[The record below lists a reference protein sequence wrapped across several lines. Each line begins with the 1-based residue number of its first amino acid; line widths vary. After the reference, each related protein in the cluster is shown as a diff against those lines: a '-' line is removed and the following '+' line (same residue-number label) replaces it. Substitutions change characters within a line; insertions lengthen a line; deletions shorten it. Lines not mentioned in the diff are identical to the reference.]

1 MSSCPRRQIQ
11 SDLTCTHGALT
22 VESTLLVQESVKS
35 AGWRVQRS
43 WFAECLCD
51 VPEFERLCDL
61 VLSSLFIE
69 QLVLGIAQITILVS
83 MQVKVYTSNSVAA
96 LWHAPHRRL
105 WLCCIRATRT
115 EPRRLQEPT
124 LLVFR
129 KKWSILRILIT
140 SENLTFEPCSH
151 PSFPQFSTFRTWGIW
166 HDDITVVTCK
176 NARRVDISS
185 RIFVPTCSTCM
196 HFVKKY
202 WEKMGNIWKIGKH
215 FGRRLENPWKILWNT
230 SKIWRILNIEI
241 GENLGTSSKTHVEA
255 N

>member
-1 MSSCPRRQIQ
+1 MPKWHTFETLATYMSIYVLRHSMRTLTCQMSSCPRRQIQ

-96 LWHAPHRRL
+96 L
-105 WLCCIRATRT
+105 
-115 EPRRLQEPT
+115 
-124 LLVFR
+124 
-129 KKWSILRILIT
+129 
-140 SENLTFEPCSH
+140 
-151 PSFPQFSTFRTWGIW
+151 
-166 HDDITVVTCK
+166 
-176 NARRVDISS
+176 
-185 RIFVPTCSTCM
+185 
-196 HFVKKY
+196 
-202 WEKMGNIWKIGKH
+202 
-215 FGRRLENPWKILWNT
+215 
-230 SKIWRILNIEI
+230 
-241 GENLGTSSKTHVEA
+241 
-255 N
+255 